1 MRASFCLALA
11 VLAATALAPRAAS
24 AEEDIEQAKALYNA
38 GAQAYAATRYG
49 DAVQSFEAAYKKA
62 PRPALLFSLAQ
73 AYRRLYVVEQRPEA
87 LRSAI
92 ANYRRYLAEVRQ
104 GGRRADAAEALSELG
119 VIAARLDATAA
130 AAPAAPATPEGP
142 AEAPPEVR
150 TRARISVTS
159 PTAGARVSLDGRPP
173 VEVPMMAEVAPGKHR
188 IRITAEG
195 YVAEEREVVAVE
207 GDLTGIDR
215 ELRELPALLQVKAP
229 RGVEVTLDGRLL
241 GTTPLPLI
249 QVDPGTRFIVAM
261 KNGHKPFSSA
271 LSLGRGQRHV
281 VEVALSVSVQRKVSY
296 GLFTVGTLSAA
307 VGALT
312 ALVSLEHQDA
322 AREIADKRKERGISE
337 RELRDYEQELG
348 ERDDLANATSGLL
361 STATAFWLGGV
372 VLYLFDTPS
381 PPPPPL
387 PARTEPSPSR
397 PGGPMLELSATP
409 ILGPGLGGVGLTGRF
424 W

>member
-1 MRASFCLALA
+1 MRASFCLALTL
-11 VLAATALAPRAAS
+11 LAAASLAPRAAS
-24 AEEDIEQAKALYNA
+24 AEEDVEQAKALFNA

-73 AYRRLYVVEQRPEA
+73 AYRRLYAVEQSPEA
-87 LRSAI
+87 LRAAI
-92 ANYRRYLAEVRQ
+92 ANYRRYLEQVPQ
-104 GGRRADAAEALSELG
+104 GGRRADAAEALSELA

-130 AAPAAPATPEGP
+130 AAPAAPAAAEVK

-150 TRARISVTS
+150 PRARISVTS

-173 VEVPMMAEVAPGKHR
+173 VDVPMMAEVEPGKHR

-215 ELRELPALLQVKAP
+215 ELREMPALLEVKSP

-249 QVDPGTRFIVAM
+249 QVAPGTRFIVAM
-261 KNGHKPFSSA
+261 KNGHKPFSRA
-271 LSLGRGQRHV
+271 LSLGRGERRV
-281 VEVALSVSVQRKVSY
+281 VEVVLSSSVQRKVSY
-296 GLFTVGTLSAA
+296 GLFAVGTLSAG
-307 VGALT
+307 VGAMT
-312 ALVSLEHQDA
+312 ALASLEHQDA
-322 AREIADKRKERGISE
+322 AREIAGKRNERGISE
-337 RELRDYEQELG
+337 RELKEYEQQLG
-348 ERDDLANATSGLL
+348 ERDDLANASSALL
-361 STATAFWLGGV
+361 STAATFWLGGLA
-372 VLYLFDTPS
+372 LYLFDTPS

-409 ILGPGLGGVGLTGRF
+409 ILGPGLGGVGLSGRF